1 MDETRGTSGTAAG
14 DTGRPDVSRLI
25 AQCAIPHFV
34 RGVATLEHFGGGD
47 PLTGVLA
54 LSIIEANVR
63 HIVRDPVL
71 ALRYAGVD
79 NPPPDDIRR
88 PISVRALAASFSIT
102 YDAARRRVADLEAR
116 GLCVRTT
123 RGVYIPAVALETEI
137 NRLALARSLK
147 TVEDLAA
154 DIRAAAPDFDLT
166 GGAKPIP
173 GFAPATS
180 AERLAARFIA
190 EYVLRF
196 AERLTRT
203 TGDFG
208 RGMILIAI
216 LDANYQPLREDL
228 ETARRYASSRNPPP
242 DDLLAP
248 ISVLALSNQLK
259 QPFETTRRNVN
270 VLIRT
275 KRCVRTPKGII
286 VPAQAFQTSLAREML
301 TGNVGDIQRVFGAM
315 ARLGVTFD

>member
-1 MDETRGTSGTAAG
+1 MDDPSDTAGTAQDAACQ
-14 DTGRPDVSRLI
+14 DMSRLI
-25 AQCAIPHFV
+25 IQCAIPHFV
-34 RGVATLEHFGGGD
+34 QGVATLGHFAGGD

-88 PISVRALAASFSIT
+88 PISVGALAASFSIP

-116 GLCVRTT
+116 GLCRRTT
-123 RGVYIPAVALETEI
+123 RGVYIPAAALETEA
-137 NRLALARSLK
+137 NRQALGRSLA
-147 TVEDLAA
+147 TVRALAA
-154 DIRAAAPDFDLT
+154 DVRAAAPNFDLT
-166 GGAKPIP
+166 GGAKPMP
-173 GFAPATS
+173 GITPPTS
-180 AERLAARFIA
+180 QERLAARFTA

-203 TGDFG
+203 TGDFS
-208 RGMILIAI
+208 RGMILLAI
-216 LDANYQPLREDL
+216 LEANYRPLHEDL
-228 ETARRYASSRNPPP
+228 EVARRYASVRRPPP

-248 ISVLALSNQLK
+248 ISVLALSNSLK

-270 VLIRT
+270 VLIQTR
-275 KRCVRTPKGII
+275 RCLRTPKGIV
-286 VPAQAFQTSLAREML
+286 VPAQAFRTRLAHDAL
-301 TGNVGDIQRVFGAM
+301 TGHVADIQRVFGAM

>member
-1 MDETRGTSGTAAG
+1 MDEISDTAGTTQDFDDKDA
-14 DTGRPDVSRLI
+14 SRLI
-25 AQCAIPHFV
+25 LQCAIPHFV
-34 RGVATLEHFGGGD
+34 QGVATLEHFGGGD

-63 HIVRDPVL
+63 HIIRDPVL

-88 PISVRALAASFSIT
+88 PISVGALAASFSIP

-116 GLCVRTT
+116 GLCRRTT
-123 RGVYIPAVALETEI
+123 RGVYIPAIVLETEA
-137 NRLALARSLK
+137 NRQALGRSLA
-147 TVEDLAA
+147 TVRALAA
-154 DIRAAAPDFDLT
+154 DIHAAAPDFDLI
-166 GGAKPIP
+166 GGAKPVP
-173 GFAPATS
+173 GITPPVS
-180 AERLAARFIA
+180 QERLAARFTA

-203 TGDFG
+203 TADFG
-208 RGMILIAI
+208 RGMILLAI
-216 LDANYQPLREDL
+216 LEANYQPLRENL
-228 ETARRYASSRNPPP
+228 EVARRYASVQRPPP
-242 DDLLAP
+242 DELLAP
-248 ISVLALSNQLK
+248 ISVLALSNALK

-275 KRCVRTPKGII
+275 RRCIRTPKGII
-286 VPAQAFQTSLAREML
+286 VPAQAFQTRLAREVL
-301 TGNVGDIQRVFGAM
+301 TGHLGDIQRVFGAM